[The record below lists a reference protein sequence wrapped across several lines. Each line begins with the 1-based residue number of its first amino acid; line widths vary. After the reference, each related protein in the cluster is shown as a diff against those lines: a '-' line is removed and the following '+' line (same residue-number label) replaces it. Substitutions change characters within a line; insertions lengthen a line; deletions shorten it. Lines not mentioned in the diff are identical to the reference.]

1 MLNINPYLERFI
13 FGELKAQYDPDP
25 IAALHNLDN
34 NEQQSQRYL
43 GTYFPRSFVESYNIF
58 YRLFNQEEIYKNF
71 IGKKKINILNIGSG
85 SGGDLFGLIEAMKDF
100 FPLETIMTN
109 IISIDGNV
117 NAVSYQK
124 KIYEQLYQN
133 SNNHLSVMEQKF
145 EDRYDFEEK
154 ISKIL
159 RNSNEQ
165 FDIILTF
172 KFISE
177 FYNRDYELNRGLY
190 HSFIKQSYDYLT
202 PEGMLIIEDVTNQ
215 IMENQKNNIFGERNF
230 NGKIMNKE
238 ITDYMKQNNGKL
250 GCLIPICCYHWY
262 EECQDNLE
270 CFHQK
275 IFNINHRMNHKD
287 ISKITYKVLA
297 HTDFVD
303 KVMQRI
309 DKQEY
314 YQIAPE
320 RYCINGTYHYKEL
333 NVINDTAY
341 DAFSLR

>member
-13 FGELKAQYDPDP
+13 FDELKAQYDPDP

-215 IMENQKNNIFGERNF
+215 IMENQKNNIFGERPLRADFALIRGTVTDKFGNTTYNGTTRTF
-230 NGKIMNKE
+230 NPMMAAAADYVIVGTCQVVEVGE
-238 ITDYMKQNNGKL
+238 IDPNNVVTSG
-250 GCLIPICCYHWY
+250 I
-262 EECQDNLE
+262 
-270 CFHQK
+270 
-275 IFNINHRMNHKD
+275 
-287 ISKITYKVLA
+287 
-297 HTDFVD
+297 FVD
-303 KVMQRI
+303 AIVGGE
-309 DKQEY
+309 KQW
-314 YQIAPE
+314 QI
-320 RYCINGTYHYKEL
+320 
-333 NVINDTAY
+333 
-341 DAFSLR
+341 

>member
-1 MLNINPYLERFI
+1 
-13 FGELKAQYDPDP
+13 
-25 IAALHNLDN
+25 
-34 NEQQSQRYL
+34 
-43 GTYFPRSFVESYNIF
+43 
-58 YRLFNQEEIYKNF
+58 
-71 IGKKKINILNIGSG
+71 
-85 SGGDLFGLIEAMKDF
+85 
-100 FPLETIMTN
+100 MTN

-215 IMENQKNNIFGERNF
+215 IMENQK
-230 NGKIMNKE
+230 
-238 ITDYMKQNNGKL
+238 
-250 GCLIPICCYHWY
+250 
-262 EECQDNLE
+262 
-270 CFHQK
+270 
-275 IFNINHRMNHKD
+275 
-287 ISKITYKVLA
+287 
-297 HTDFVD
+297 
-303 KVMQRI
+303 
-309 DKQEY
+309 
-314 YQIAPE
+314 
-320 RYCINGTYHYKEL
+320 
-333 NVINDTAY
+333 
-341 DAFSLR
+341 